1 MRVIPNLVQSRH
13 ARVPEIKKSAPFP
26 RRMMALLYDAI
37 AVFTLVYF
45 AAFIPVLVAGGI
57 IEPGHPLLT
66 VYVLVVV
73 FAYFGICWR
82 RGRTLGMQAWRLEIV
97 AGDGERR
104 PQWREICV
112 RFAGAMLSQV
122 LCGAGYLA
130 ALFDAENRTWHDRWS
145 HTRLVLRVTER
156 GD

>member
-1 MRVIPNLVQSRH
+1 M
-13 ARVPEIKKSAPFP
+13 PEIKKPVPFA

-45 AAFIPVLVAGGI
+45 AAFIPVLLAGGT

-66 VYVLVVV
+66 LYVLAVM
-73 FAYFGICWR
+73 FAYFASCWR

-97 AGDGERR
+97 AENGERR
-104 PQWREICV
+104 PYWGEIAA
-112 RFAGAMLSQV
+112 RFAGAMVSQL

-130 ALFDAENRTWHDRWS
+130 ALFDAQNRTWHDRWS
-145 HTRLVLRVTER
+145 RTRLVMRVTAR